1 MMTKK
6 LNIKVF
12 SDGAVLETMLKDLQ
26 TGLVTGFTTNPSL
39 MKKAGISSYIGFAKE
54 VLAKIT
60 DYPVSFE
67 VFADDL
73 ASVEKEAEKIASLG
87 DNVYVK
93 IPVTTS
99 TGESTCPL
107 IQKLSAKGIKLNVT
121 AIFTIEQTQAVVD
134 HLTAGVPAIVSVFAG
149 RIADGVPAIVSV
161 FAGRIAD
168 TGVDPMPIMEEAL
181 RICRQK
187 EGVELLWASP
197 RETYN
202 IYQADQLGVDIITC
216 TTDLIAKL
224 PLQGKD
230 LEDYSLETVQ
240 MFLKDSTSLGF
251 KILEDAK
258 H

>member
-1 MMTKK
+1 MTKK
-6 LNIKVF
+6 LNVKVF

-60 DYPVSFE
+60 DYQVSFE

-73 ASVEKEAEKIASLG
+73 ASMEKEAEKIASLG

-134 HLTAGVPAIVSVFAG
+134 HLTA
-149 RIADGVPAIVSV
+149 GVPAIVSV

-251 KILEDAK
+251 KILEDDN

>member
-1 MMTKK
+1 MTKK
-6 LNIKVF
+6 LNVKVF

-73 ASVEKEAEKIASLG
+73 ASMEKEAEKIASLG

-149 RIADGVPAIVSV
+149 RIAD
-161 FAGRIAD
+161 
-168 TGVDPMPIMEEAL
+168 TGVDPMPIMEEAI

>member
-1 MMTKK
+1 MTKK
-6 LNIKVF
+6 LNVKVF

-73 ASVEKEAEKIASLG
+73 ASMEKEAEKIASLG

-107 IQKLSAKGIKLNVT
+107 IQKLLAKGIKLNVT

-134 HLTAGVPAIVSVFAG
+134 HLTA
-149 RIADGVPAIVSV
+149 GVPAIVSV

-240 MFLKDSTSLGF
+240 MFLKDSTSLSF
-251 KILEDAK
+251 KILEDDN

>member
-6 LNIKVF
+6 LNVKVF

-54 VLAKIT
+54 VLVKIT

-73 ASVEKEAEKIASLG
+73 ASMEKEAEKIAGLG

-107 IQKLSAKGIKLNVT
+107 IQKLSVKGIKLNVT

-134 HLTAGVPAIVSVFAG
+134 HLTA
-149 RIADGVPAIVSV
+149 GVPAIVSV

-251 KILEDAK
+251 KILEDANQ
-258 H
+258 

>member
-6 LNIKVF
+6 LNVKVF

-73 ASVEKEAEKIASLG
+73 ASMEKEAEKIASLG

-99 TGESTCPL
+99 TGESICPL

-134 HLTAGVPAIVSVFAG
+134 HLTA
-149 RIADGVPAIVSV
+149 GVPAIVSV

-230 LEDYSLETVQ
+230 LKDYSLETVQ

-251 KILEDAK
+251 KILEDAN

>member
-1 MMTKK
+1 MTKK
-6 LNIKVF
+6 LNVKVF

-39 MKKAGISSYIGFAKE
+39 MKKAGISSYIGFAKA

-73 ASVEKEAEKIASLG
+73 ASMEKEAEKIASLG

-134 HLTAGVPAIVSVFAG
+134 HLTA
-149 RIADGVPAIVSV
+149 GVPAIVSV

>member
-1 MMTKK
+1 
-6 LNIKVF
+6 
-12 SDGAVLETMLKDLQ
+12 MLKDLQ

-73 ASVEKEAEKIASLG
+73 ASMEKEAEKIASLG

-134 HLTAGVPAIVSVFAG
+134 HLTA
-149 RIADGVPAIVSV
+149 GVPAIVSV

>member
-6 LNIKVF
+6 LNVKVF

-54 VLAKIT
+54 VLAQIT

-73 ASVEKEAEKIASLG
+73 ASMEKEAEKIASLG

-134 HLTAGVPAIVSVFAG
+134 HLTA
-149 RIADGVPAIVSV
+149 GVPAIVSV

-251 KILEDAK
+251 KILEDDNP
-258 H
+258 

>member
-1 MMTKK
+1 MTKK
-6 LNIKVF
+6 LNVKVF

-73 ASVEKEAEKIASLG
+73 ASMEKEAEKIASLG

-99 TGESTCPL
+99 TGESTCSV

-134 HLTAGVPAIVSVFAG
+134 HLTA
-149 RIADGVPAIVSV
+149 GVPAIVSV

-224 PLQGKD
+224 LLQGKD

-251 KILEDAK
+251 KILEDDN

>member
-6 LNIKVF
+6 LNVKVF

-67 VFADDL
+67 IFADDL
-73 ASVEKEAEKIASLG
+73 ASMEKEAEKIASLG

-99 TGESTCPL
+99 TGESTFPL

-134 HLTAGVPAIVSVFAG
+134 HLTA
-149 RIADGVPAIVSV
+149 GVPAIVSV

-251 KILEDAK
+251 KILEDDN

>member
-1 MMTKK
+1 MTKK
-6 LNIKVF
+6 LNVKVF

-39 MKKAGISSYIGFAKE
+39 MKKASISSYIGFAKE

-73 ASVEKEAEKIASLG
+73 ASMEKEAEKIASLG

-134 HLTAGVPAIVSVFAG
+134 HLTA
-149 RIADGVPAIVSV
+149 GVPAIVSV

-251 KILEDAK
+251 KILEDDN

>member
-6 LNIKVF
+6 LNVKVF

-54 VLAKIT
+54 VLAKIP

-73 ASVEKEAEKIASLG
+73 ASMEKEAEKIASLG

-149 RIADGVPAIVSV
+149 RIAD
-161 FAGRIAD
+161 

-187 EGVELLWASP
+187 EEVELLWASP

-251 KILEDAK
+251 KILEDDN

>member
-6 LNIKVF
+6 LNVKVF

-73 ASVEKEAEKIASLG
+73 ASMEKEAEKIASLG

-99 TGESTCPL
+99 TGESTCLL

-149 RIADGVPAIVSV
+149 RIAD
-161 FAGRIAD
+161 

-187 EGVELLWASP
+187 EEVELLWASP

-251 KILEDAK
+251 KILEDDNP
-258 H
+258 

>member
-1 MMTKK
+1 MTKK
-6 LNIKVF
+6 LNVKVF

-73 ASVEKEAEKIASLG
+73 ASMEKEAEKIASLG

-99 TGESTCPL
+99 TGESTCPV

-149 RIADGVPAIVSV
+149 RIAD
-161 FAGRIAD
+161 
-168 TGVDPMPIMEEAL
+168 TGVDLMPIMEEAL

-251 KILEDAK
+251 KILEDDNQ
-258 H
+258 

>member
-6 LNIKVF
+6 LNVKVF

-73 ASVEKEAEKIASLG
+73 ASMEKEAEKIASLG

-99 TGESTCPL
+99 TGESTCSV

-149 RIADGVPAIVSV
+149 RIAD
-161 FAGRIAD
+161 

-181 RICRQK
+181 RICLQK

-224 PLQGKD
+224 PLQGKA

-251 KILEDAK
+251 KILEDDN

>member
-6 LNIKVF
+6 LNVKVF

-73 ASVEKEAEKIASLG
+73 ASMEKEAEKIASLG

-134 HLTAGVPAIVSVFAG
+134 HLTA
-149 RIADGVPAIVSV
+149 GVPAIVSV

-230 LEDYSLETVQ
+230 LKDYSLETVQ

-251 KILEDAK
+251 KILEDAN

>member
-1 MMTKK
+1 MTKK
-6 LNIKVF
+6 LNVKVF

-73 ASVEKEAEKIASLG
+73 ASMEKEAEKIASLG

-99 TGESTCPL
+99 TGESTCSV

-149 RIADGVPAIVSV
+149 RIAD
-161 FAGRIAD
+161 
-168 TGVDPMPIMEEAL
+168 TGVDPIPIMEEAL
-181 RICRQK
+181 RICLQK

-251 KILEDAK
+251 KILEDDN

>member
-6 LNIKVF
+6 LNVKVF

-67 VFADDL
+67 IFADDL
-73 ASVEKEAEKIASLG
+73 ASMEKEAEKIASLG

-99 TGESTCPL
+99 TGESTCPV

-134 HLTAGVPAIVSVFAG
+134 HLTA
-149 RIADGVPAIVSV
+149 GVPAIVSV

-240 MFLKDSTSLGF
+240 IFLKDSTSLGF
-251 KILEDAK
+251 KILEDDN

>member
-1 MMTKK
+1 MTKK
-6 LNIKVF
+6 LNVKVF

-54 VLAKIT
+54 VLVKIT

-73 ASVEKEAEKIASLG
+73 ASMEKEAEKIASLG

-99 TGESTCPL
+99 TGESTCSV

-149 RIADGVPAIVSV
+149 RIAD
-161 FAGRIAD
+161 

-181 RICRQK
+181 RICLQK

-251 KILEDAK
+251 KILEDDN

>member
-1 MMTKK
+1 MTKK
-6 LNIKVF
+6 LNVKVF
-12 SDGAVLETMLKDLQ
+12 SDGAILETMLKDLQ

-73 ASVEKEAEKIASLG
+73 ASMEKEAEKIASLG

-149 RIADGVPAIVSV
+149 RIAD
-161 FAGRIAD
+161 

-181 RICRQK
+181 RMCRQK
-187 EGVELLWASP
+187 EEVELLWASP

-251 KILEDAK
+251 KILEDDNP
-258 H
+258 

>member
-6 LNIKVF
+6 LNVKVF

-73 ASVEKEAEKIASLG
+73 ASMEKEAEKIASLG

-99 TGESTCPL
+99 TGESTCPV

-149 RIADGVPAIVSV
+149 RIAD
-161 FAGRIAD
+161 

-181 RICRQK
+181 RICCQK
-187 EGVELLWASP
+187 EEVELLWASP

-251 KILEDAK
+251 KILEDDN

>member
-6 LNIKVF
+6 LNVKVF

-73 ASVEKEAEKIASLG
+73 ASMEKEAEKIASLG

-107 IQKLSAKGIKLNVT
+107 IQKLSSKGIKLNVT

-134 HLTAGVPAIVSVFAG
+134 HLTA
-149 RIADGVPAIVSV
+149 GVPAIVSV

-251 KILEDAK
+251 KILEDDN

>member
-1 MMTKK
+1 MTKK
-6 LNIKVF
+6 LNVKVF

-73 ASVEKEAEKIASLG
+73 ASMEKEAEKIAGLG

-134 HLTAGVPAIVSVFAG
+134 HLTA
-149 RIADGVPAIVSV
+149 RVPAIVSV

-202 IYQADQLGVDIITC
+202 IYQADQLGVEIITC

-251 KILEDAK
+251 KILEDANQ
-258 H
+258 